1 MVSVGLSG
9 DSFIAPSIRGQLG
22 VGGDFL
28 LRGWGLLSL
37 LSLLSGDCST
47 APSIRGQLGVGGA
60 FLLRGWGLLIGL
72 SDSSTLVHHS
82 LLSLLSGLLRRFSFF
97 SDSGGLSGFL
107 FSLFLE
113 LFPFSGFFLH

>member
-47 APSIRGQLGVGGA
+47 APSFSFSRGSGIFLFQYLTLGLFLLFFDAEALSLFLAGAGLIGDYFIASSNKVQSGVGGG
-60 FLLRGWGLLIGL
+60 FLLRSWGLLVL
-72 SDSSTLVHHS
+72 PEAD
-82 LLSLLSGLLRRFSFF
+82 
-97 SDSGGLSGFL
+97 
-107 FSLFLE
+107 
-113 LFPFSGFFLH
+113 